1 MTVLDGSTVALTS
14 LVIAGTTIPNGVH
27 TYSSFNPTQQA
38 FLVNTSDSVT
48 ITVGPTTN
56 TPPTITDMADLTTDE
71 DTATAPLAF
80 IVGDAEHTTSSLTLS
95 GSSSNPLLV
104 PNANIVFSGTAANR
118 SVIVT
123 PAANQYGTATITLTV
138 SDGGLT
144 ATDRFV
150 MNVNGAPLISAI
162 DDLTID
168 EDAVIP
174 ALDFDVGDDTTPVG
188 SLVLSAHSSNELLV
202 PNGNIVFSSSGAS
215 RSVAISPLANAH
227 GAAVLTL
234 SAYDGRVSTS
244 QSFELTV
251 ESVDDAPTITAIANQ
266 DLSLNSG
273 TGAVS
278 FTTADVDDPVSSLEV
293 SVASSNTMLVP
304 LDAIVLGGSG
314 GDSTVAIT
322 PAQWLSGSSIIT
334 ISVSD
339 GNLAAVRSFV
349 VTVNGFAYLFDQAA
363 NFEGWTH
370 NAAVTS
376 PTVSGGSLSATLAG
390 ADPQFNRAGL
400 DFSANNAPLILV
412 RMKSSAGGIA
422 QLFWSNEVG
431 GATAGRAI
439 TFSVPGGS
447 AFKWHALNVA
457 SNADWAGHSI
467 KSLRLDPPNTSG
479 AVFVDALIGSDGDF
493 DNDGMDDTWEVVNQ
507 LDPTAESDSML
518 DVDGDGVMNGSEYI
532 LGGALHREFRFHA
545 GNFRVRNRVQ
555 SFIHCQPGHRHR
567 LRRTDPILRCRN
579 QRRSHG
585 CRVMGRC
592 SRLHEHHG
600 SGPDRDRHPAVFVRW
615 ALFQTESPHRSL
627 NAVCRRCSDACSNLR
642 VISHRILKIIL
653 SGDW

>member
-56 TPPTITDMADLTTDE
+56 TPPTITDMVDLTTDE

-80 IVGDAEHTTSSLTLS
+80 IVGDAEHSTSSLTLS

-422 QLFWSNEVG
+422 QLFWVNEVG

-532 LGGALHREFRFHA
+532 LGGGPSIANSASTLVISGSETGF
-545 GNFRVRNRVQ
+545 NL
-555 SFIHCQPGHRHR
+555 SFIASQATGTGYAGLTRYYDVETSADLTDAASWAGVPGYTNITGAGQTVIVTQPFSSGGHFFR
-567 LRRTDPILRCRN
+567 LK
-579 QRRSHG
+579 
-585 CRVMGRC
+585 
-592 SRLHEHHG
+592 
-600 SGPDRDRHPAVFVRW
+600 VRI
-615 ALFQTESPHRSL
+615 AP
-627 NAVCRRCSDACSNLR
+627 
-642 VISHRILKIIL
+642 
-653 SGDW
+653 